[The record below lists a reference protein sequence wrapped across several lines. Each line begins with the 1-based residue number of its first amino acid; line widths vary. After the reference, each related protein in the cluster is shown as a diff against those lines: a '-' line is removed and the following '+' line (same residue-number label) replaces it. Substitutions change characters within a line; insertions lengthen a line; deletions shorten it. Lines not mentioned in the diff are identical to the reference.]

1 MVLQE
6 KKPGESIDSI
16 LRKFKRK
23 VKSEG
28 VLQAFKDREFFEKKS
43 ETKKKKARAA
53 VRRNRIQQMEDDL

>member
-16 LRKFKRK
+16 LKKFKRK
-23 VKSEG
+23 VKSDG
-28 VLQAFKDREFFEKKS
+28 ILQTFKDKEFFEKRS

>member
-16 LRKFKRK
+16 LKKFKRK
-23 VKSEG
+23 VKSDG
-28 VLQAFKDREFFEKKS
+28 VLQMFKDKEFFEKKS

>member
-16 LRKFKRK
+16 LKKFKRK